1 LTLKN
6 GVVHAEKQA
15 ERCDNSCR
23 KEQGMKKEYTMIT
36 DATSDMSLQL
46 IDQYQIEVI
55 PMPFI
60 IGEREYTHYA
70 DAREV
75 SVSEFYRRLR
85 SGEIASTAQVNVAT
99 YLTYFEN
106 SLQQGRDIIYI
117 CFSSGLSGMIQSAN
131 MAIAELKEKY
141 PDRTIYCVDSLC
153 ASVGQGMLIYL
164 AALQKEAG
172 LNIHQLYQWL
182 EGEKLHLCHWF
193 TVDDL
198 HFLHRGGRVSKA
210 SAVAGSVL
218 QIKPVL
224 HVDDDGHLIMMEKV
238 RGRTK
243 ALETLMKHMKKDAV
257 DLENQTIFIGHGD
270 DIEHAKKL
278 AKMICDTLQVKD
290 IEILPIGPVIGAHS
304 GPGTIALFYMGQ
316 KR

>member
-1 LTLKN
+1 
-6 GVVHAEKQA
+6 
-15 ERCDNSCR
+15 
-23 KEQGMKKEYTMIT
+23 MIT

-141 PDRTIYCVDSLC
+141 RIARFIVWILCVL
-153 ASVGQGMLIYL
+153 
-164 AALQKEAG
+164 
-172 LNIHQLYQWL
+172 
-182 EGEKLHLCHWF
+182 
-193 TVDDL
+193 
-198 HFLHRGGRVSKA
+198 
-210 SAVAGSVL
+210 
-218 QIKPVL
+218 P
-224 HVDDDGHLIMMEKV
+224 
-238 RGRTK
+238 
-243 ALETLMKHMKKDAV
+243 
-257 DLENQTIFIGHGD
+257 
-270 DIEHAKKL
+270 L
-278 AKMICDTLQVKD
+278 AKGCLFTL
-290 IEILPIGPVIGAHS
+290 LHCRR
-304 GPGTIALFYMGQ
+304 
-316 KR
+316 KRD